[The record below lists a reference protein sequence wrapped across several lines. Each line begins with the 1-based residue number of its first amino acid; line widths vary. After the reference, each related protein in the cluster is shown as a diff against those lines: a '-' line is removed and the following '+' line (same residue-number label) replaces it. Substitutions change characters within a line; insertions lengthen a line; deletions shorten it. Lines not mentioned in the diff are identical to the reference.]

1 MKKKLLSLMFLLSFS
16 AGNLFAQQ
24 PINLIVGIDD
34 LEPSVPGHPK
44 MPPRIPVVEQDENQL
59 IFEASHAEITLELI
73 QDDEVVYSVVVPS
86 TTTLVTIP
94 TWVTGDCEIRLITG
108 GTFYFYG
115 YITLQG

>member
-1 MKKKLLSLMFLLSFS
+1 MKKALFTLLLCMFCFHAFS
-16 AGNLFAQQ
+16 TPLPLQVGYDSPITNGNPF
-24 PINLIVGIDD
+24 
-34 LEPSVPGHPK
+34 PK

-59 IFEASHAEITLELI
+59 IFEASHAEFTLELI

-94 TWVTGDCEIRLITG
+94 TWVAGDCEIRLITG

-115 YITLQG
+115 YITL

>member
-1 MKKKLLSLMFLLSFS
+1 MKRILSLIVMFALGGVIS
-16 AGNLFAQQ
+16 FAQQ
-24 PINLIVGIDD
+24 EVSLSVHLIDPT
-34 LEPSVPGHPK
+34 PSGPGFPK
-44 MPPRIPVVEQDENQL
+44 TPPRIPVVEQDENQL
-59 IFEASHAEITLELI
+59 IFEASHAEFTLELI